1 MVEDSVDL
9 PIVVTT
15 LPENILQE
23 HELHMQSLDHIVWK
37 ACLLDGWWWDL
48 ALR

>member
-9 PIVVTT
+9 PVVVTV

-23 HELHMQSLDHIVWK
+23 HQLLMQAFLI
-37 ACLLDGWWWDL
+37 A
-48 ALR
+48 